1 MRVRLTVFDEV
12 VFRQTL
18 QAGGAREALREYE
31 ADGGGK
37 PVPLFRRPL
46 VDVLQ
51 KRRERVVLEWLLEI
65 LVSSRAMMS
74 RAAQHRGG

>member
-1 MRVRLTVFDEV
+1 MRVWLTVFDEV

-18 QAGGAREALREYE
+18 QACGAREALREYE
-31 ADGGGK
+31 ADGGSK

-51 KRRERVVLEWLLEI
+51 KRRERVVLERLLEV
-65 LVSSRAMMS
+65 LVPSQA
-74 RAAQHRGG
+74 